1 MKTETGNKIVA
12 YLKESG
18 GKTPKELLVYT
29 QISAPA
35 LFRQLK
41 KLMARGQITKVG
53 KPPKVLYYYS
63 NHMEPDKTIGNEILD
78 WATTDDNANIKPE
91 LLCQTRDVFQ
101 ARHDRLLNELKKKF
115 NEDLAFTVAAIAGE
129 IGNNSFD
136 HNLGNWRDVMGILF
150 LVDLEKRKIIL
161 ADRGQGVLSSIKRVR
176 PQTANH
182 ADALRIAFTEIL
194 SGRFPEQ
201 RGNGLKFVAKNIR
214 ANNLSLKFYSGDA
227 TCEISGIETNFKQ
240 SDKLVPGTLTIINF

>member
-1 MKTETGNKIVA
+1 
-12 YLKESG
+12 
-18 GKTPKELLVYT
+18 
-29 QISAPA
+29 
-35 LFRQLK
+35 
-41 KLMARGQITKVG
+41 
-53 KPPKVLYYYS
+53 
-63 NHMEPDKTIGNEILD
+63 MEPDKTIGNEIFD
-78 WATTDDNANIKPE
+78 WATTDDNANIKSE

-150 LVDLEKRKIIL
+150 LVNLEKREIIL

-227 TCEISGIETNFKQ
+227 ACEISGTEINFKQ